1 MGMGD
6 GGAAGADLCAP
17 VLRYVIENAIGK
29 EMDTAMHAKIA
40 TDTKMNKRI
49 A

>member
-1 MGMGD
+1 MGD
-6 GGAAGADLCAP
+6 GGVAGADLCTP
-17 VLRYVIENAIGK
+17 VLRYAIENAIGK

-40 TDTKMNKRI
+40 TDTKINKRS